1 MIRVDISE
9 PILSETVG
17 VLRDKFSWAGY
28 RLHFMRLKL
37 LEIANLVKPVRTVSV
52 VTDPDDD
59 RIVECAVEAGSDY
72 IVTNDKALLRVRQYA
87 GIRIVKINEFL
98 ET

>member
-1 MIRVDISE
+1 M
-9 PILSETVG
+9 
-17 VLRDKFSWAGY
+17 
-28 RLHFMRLKL
+28 
-37 LEIANLVKPVRTVSV
+37 KPVRTVSV